1 MKYSRATAKRD
12 SWKLIQ
18 SKYIETILPVNA
30 NGSNI
35 SMRHYCEFRI
45 PSTNSHLVAFPTM
58 LLEVKAKVVKLTG
71 IAITEAEERE
81 KMLPSDVLLYSMF
94 RTVSVYLN
102 RKQVEYLYSC
112 VIICLI
118 FIS

>member
-1 MKYSRATAKRD
+1 
-12 SWKLIQ
+12 
-18 SKYIETILPVNA
+18 
-30 NGSNI
+30 
-35 SMRHYCEFRI
+35 
-45 PSTNSHLVAFPTM
+45 M

-112 VIICLI
+112 VIMSYIHLLTG
-118 FIS
+118 FFLQEGYSPTKYLAL

>member
-1 MKYSRATAKRD
+1 
-12 SWKLIQ
+12 
-18 SKYIETILPVNA
+18 
-30 NGSNI
+30 
-35 SMRHYCEFRI
+35 
-45 PSTNSHLVAFPTM
+45 M

-102 RKQVEYLYSC
+102 GKQVEYLYSC
-112 VIICLI
+112 VITCLI